1 MKQHWLFDLSHADP
15 GRAFGIQRTYIT
27 FEIRVSHNVD
37 IIFRRANIGSSNI
50 KLAHGKRRFAATIL
64 TFRSALLSGV
74 TKKCYRAATCLSC
87 AHFIF
92 IEFSWARAPDALA
105 RVMFT
110 VLSPALGRHLSA
122 WRTGCYRARRERVRF
137 KKRQQEER
145 NTIAGGPWR
154 TDKTCVPVHD
164 FWPMRC
170 VTST

>member
-64 TFRSALLSGV
+64 TFRSALLSGA
-74 TKKCYRAATCLSC
+74 TKKLYRAATCLSR

-92 IEFSWARAPDALA
+92 IEFSDAPAYY
-105 RVMFT
+105 RPRST
-110 VLSPALGRHLSA
+110 VIYQRENGL
-122 WRTGCYRARRERVRF
+122 CYRARREHVRF

-145 NTIAGGPWR
+145 NPSATGRDGPIKR
-154 TDKTCVPVHD
+154 ASLLSTSCSRHEMCYVH
-164 FWPMRC
+164 
-170 VTST
+170 VKL

>member
-15 GRAFGIQRTYIT
+15 ARAFGIQRTYIT

-64 TFRSALLSGV
+64 TFRSALLSGA

-92 IEFSWARAPDALA
+92 IEFSWARARCA
-105 RVMFT
+105 RSRNVHGIIARARPSFIS
-110 VLSPALGRHLSA
+110 V
-122 WRTGCYRARRERVRF
+122 RTGCYRARRERVRF
-137 KKRQQEER
+137 KKQEGR
-145 NTIAGGPWR
+145 KKYHRRRA
-154 TDKTCVPVHD
+154 
-164 FWPMRC
+164 
-170 VTST
+170 VTNR